1 MAGQSEKKRAT
12 NASATVALYKQIIL
26 ALYVV
31 YILGRVVLCWSS
43 FGFWILLGFLLI
55 STLNYFCLQLVAQA
69 LEMGT
74 PVSGPQDVLFV
85 NWAVMALSVLS
96 DKAFYLYL
104 VIPAY
109 LIYQYGGIVKGYL
122 FPPKMKMPQQD
133 TTEADAKRAAKK
145 ERQAAMNE
153 RRMGGRS

>member
-1 MAGQSEKKRAT
+1 MAGQSEKKRASS
-12 NASATVALYKQIIL
+12 ASATVALYKQIIL
-26 ALYVV
+26 ALYAV
-31 YILGRVVLCWSS
+31 YILGRVFLGWSS
-43 FGFWILLGFLLI
+43 FGFWIWLGLAVI
-55 STLNYFCLQLVAQA
+55 SALNYLCLGMVEQA

-74 PVSGPQDVLFV
+74 PVSGPQDILFV

-109 LIYQYGGIVKGYL
+109 LIFQYGGIIKGYL
-122 FPPKMKMPQQD
+122 FPAKMAMPQQD
-133 TTEADAKRAAKK
+133 NTEADAKRAAKK

>member
-26 ALYVV
+26 ALYAV
-31 YILGRVVLCWSS
+31 YILARVVLCWSS
-43 FGFWILLGFLLI
+43 FSFWVFLGFLLM
-55 STLNYFCLQLVAQA
+55 STLNYFCLNLVSQA

-85 NWAVMALSVLS
+85 NWAVMGLSVLS

-109 LIYQYGGIVKGYL
+109 LVWQYGGIIRGYL
-122 FPPKMKMPQQD
+122 CPPKVSLPQQD
-133 TTEADAKRAAKK
+133 TSEADAKRAAKK